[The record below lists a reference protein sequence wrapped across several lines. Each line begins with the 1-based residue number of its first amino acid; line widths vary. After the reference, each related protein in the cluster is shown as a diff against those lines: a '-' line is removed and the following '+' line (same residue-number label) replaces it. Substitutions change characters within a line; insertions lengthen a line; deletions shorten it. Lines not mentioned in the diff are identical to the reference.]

1 MVETTQKTAENR
13 GENSNVAPNVPPKV
27 TGNRGR
33 KPPPPRP
40 IKWDWAK
47 IEKLILAGHTNR
59 EILEM
64 PEFQGMSYAYLKN
77 KSAKF
82 GLHQKA
88 QDVAIIA
95 AGQVERSLADRRSKG
110 IEDHHIFTFEQL
122 EKMRRAIKE
131 HKVTGKVQDLRS
143 MMTLFQQYI
152 DAAEKSYGLN
162 GKDMDERAIS
172 LNAMVSLHV
181 VPPQRDSGERIA
193 MDVAIVD
200 AEVVPATNRAE
211 GSAGEENTIEGAES
225 GGSDPDS
232 ATEG

>member
-1 MVETTQKTAENR
+1 MAKEHESASED
-13 GENSNVAPNVPPKV
+13 GNVTPNVTANV
-27 TGNRGR
+27 TKKKQKRNMI
-33 KPPPPRP
+33 PPPPRP
-40 IKWDWAK
+40 VKWDWPL
-47 IEKLILAGHTNR
+47 IERLILSGKTNK

-64 PEFQGMSYAYLKN
+64 PEFEGMSYAYLKN

-88 QDVAIIA
+88 EDVAIISRGNVDRSIA
-95 AGQVERSLADRRSKG
+95 ERRTSG
-110 IEDHHIFTFEQL
+110 IEDHHVFTFEQL
-122 EKMRRAIKE
+122 EKMRKAILE

-181 VPPQRDSGERIA
+181 VPPQRDEPRNVTL
-193 MDVAIVD
+193 DVAMQ
-200 AEVVPATNRAE
+200 EVRE
-211 GSAGEENTIEGAES
+211 SSAIPSEEKEAIAES
-225 GGSDPDS
+225 
-232 ATEG
+232 

>member
-1 MVETTQKTAENR
+1 MAEDTEKTSEV
-13 GENSNVAPNVPPKV
+13 GNVTPNVTANVTKKRKK
-27 TGNRGR
+27 TGNML
-33 KPPPPRP
+33 PPPPRP
-40 IKWDWAK
+40 IKWDWPK
-47 IEKLILAGHTNR
+47 IERLILAGKTNK

-88 QDVAIIA
+88 EEVQIIA
-95 AGQVERSLADRRSKG
+95 RGEVDRSIAERRTAG
-110 IEDHHIFTFEQL
+110 IEEHHLFTFEQL
-122 EKMRRAIKE
+122 EKMRKAILE

-172 LNAMVSLHV
+172 LNAMVALHV
-181 VPPQRDSGERIA
+181 VPPQKDEPRNVTL
-193 MDVAIVD
+193 DVTIEEVQAGSATSFEESEAI
-200 AEVVPATNRAE
+200 AE
-211 GSAGEENTIEGAES
+211 G
-225 GGSDPDS
+225 
-232 ATEG
+232 

>member
-1 MVETTQKTAENR
+1 MSKDTESASES
-13 GENSNVAPNVPPKV
+13 SNVTSNV
-27 TGNRGR
+27 TGNVTKKKAKRNMI
-33 KPPPPRP
+33 PPPPRP
-40 IKWDWAK
+40 VKWDWPK
-47 IEKLILAGHTNR
+47 IERLILAGKTNR

-64 PEFQGMSYAYLKN
+64 PEFEGMSYAYLKN

-88 QDVAIIA
+88 EEVQIIA
-95 AGQVERSLADRRSKG
+95 KGNVDRSIAERRTTG
-110 IEDHHIFTFEQL
+110 IEEHHVFTFEQL
-122 EKMRRAIKE
+122 EKMRKAILE

-181 VPPQRDSGERIA
+181 VPPQRDEPRNVTHEIA
-193 MDVAIVD
+193 IEEVRESSAIPNEENS
-200 AEVVPATNRAE
+200 AIAE
-211 GSAGEENTIEGAES
+211 G
-225 GGSDPDS
+225 
-232 ATEG
+232 

>member
-1 MVETTQKTAENR
+1 MAKDTESASEDGNVT
-13 GENSNVAPNVPPKV
+13 SNVTANVTKKKQARN
-27 TGNRGR
+27 TI
-33 KPPPPRP
+33 PPPPRP
-40 IKWDWAK
+40 VKWDWPL
-47 IEKLILAGHTNR
+47 IERLILSGKTNK

-64 PEFQGMSYAYLKN
+64 PEFEGMSYAYLKN

-88 QDVAIIA
+88 EDVAIISRGNVDRSIA
-95 AGQVERSLADRRSKG
+95 ERRTSG
-110 IEDHHIFTFEQL
+110 IEDHHVFTFEQL
-122 EKMRRAIKE
+122 EKMRKAILE

-181 VPPQRDSGERIA
+181 IPPQRDEPRNVTIE
-193 MDVAIVD
+193 VAHE
-200 AEVVPATNRAE
+200 EVQVSSATPSDENSAIAE
-211 GSAGEENTIEGAES
+211 G
-225 GGSDPDS
+225 
-232 ATEG
+232 

>member
-1 MVETTQKTAENR
+1 MAKEPESASED
-13 GENSNVAPNVPPKV
+13 SNVTSNVTANV
-27 TGNRGR
+27 TKKKQARNTI
-33 KPPPPRP
+33 PPPPRP
-40 IKWDWAK
+40 VKWDWPL
-47 IEKLILAGHTNR
+47 IERLILSGKTNK

-64 PEFQGMSYAYLKN
+64 PEFEGMSYAYLKN

-88 QDVAIIA
+88 EDVAIISRGNVDRSIA
-95 AGQVERSLADRRSKG
+95 ERRTSG
-110 IEDHHIFTFEQL
+110 IEDHHVFTFEQL
-122 EKMRRAIKE
+122 EKMRKAILE

-181 VPPQRDSGERIA
+181 IPPQRDEPRNVTIEVA
-193 MDVAIVD
+193 MQEVQESSAIPNEENS
-200 AEVVPATNRAE
+200 AIAE
-211 GSAGEENTIEGAES
+211 G
-225 GGSDPDS
+225 
-232 ATEG
+232 

>member
-1 MVETTQKTAENR
+1 MAKEPESASEDGNVT
-13 GENSNVAPNVPPKV
+13 SNVTANVTKKKQKR
-27 TGNRGR
+27 NMI
-33 KPPPPRP
+33 PPPPRP
-40 IKWDWAK
+40 VKWDWPL
-47 IEKLILAGHTNR
+47 IEKLILSGKTNK

-88 QDVAIIA
+88 EEVQIIA
-95 AGQVERSLADRRSKG
+95 KGNVDRSIAERRTSG
-110 IEDHHIFTFEQL
+110 IEEHHVFTFEQL
-122 EKMRRAIKE
+122 EKMRKAILE

-181 VPPQRDSGERIA
+181 VPPQRDEPRNVTLEVA
-193 MDVAIVD
+193 MDEVQESSAIPSEEKE
-200 AEVVPATNRAE
+200 AIAE
-211 GSAGEENTIEGAES
+211 G
-225 GGSDPDS
+225 
-232 ATEG
+232 

>member
-1 MVETTQKTAENR
+1 MAKEPESTSED
-13 GENSNVAPNVPPKV
+13 SNVTPKV
-27 TGNRGR
+27 ARNVTKKQQKRNMI
-33 KPPPPRP
+33 PPPPRP
-40 IKWDWAK
+40 VKWDWPL
-47 IEKLILAGHTNR
+47 IERLILSGKTNK

-88 QDVAIIA
+88 EDVAIISRGNVDRSIA
-95 AGQVERSLADRRSKG
+95 ERRTSG
-110 IEDHHIFTFEQL
+110 IEDHHVFTFEQL
-122 EKMRRAIKE
+122 EKMRKAILE

-181 VPPQRDSGERIA
+181 VPPQRDEKPN
-193 MDVAIVD
+193 VAI
-200 AEVVPATNRAE
+200 EVAMEEVQESSAIPNEEKEAIAE
-211 GSAGEENTIEGAES
+211 G
-225 GGSDPDS
+225 
-232 ATEG
+232 

>member
-1 MVETTQKTAENR
+1 MSKYTESASEDGNVT
-13 GENSNVAPNVPPKV
+13 SNVTANVTKKKAKRN
-27 TGNRGR
+27 TI
-33 KPPPPRP
+33 PPPPRP
-40 IKWDWAK
+40 VKWDWPL
-47 IEKLILAGHTNR
+47 IERLILSGKTNK

-64 PEFQGMSYAYLKN
+64 PEFEGMSYAYLKN

-88 QDVAIIA
+88 EDVAIISRGNVDRSIA
-95 AGQVERSLADRRSKG
+95 ERRTSG
-110 IEDHHIFTFEQL
+110 IEDHHVFTFEQL
-122 EKMRRAIKE
+122 EKMRKAILE

-181 VPPQRDSGERIA
+181 IPPQRDEPRN
-193 MDVAIVD
+193 V
-200 AEVVPATNRAE
+200 
-211 GSAGEENTIEGAES
+211 TIEVAHEEVQVSSAIPSEEKEAIAES
-225 GGSDPDS
+225 
-232 ATEG
+232 

>member
-1 MVETTQKTAENR
+1 MTEEPESASED
-13 GENSNVAPNVPPKV
+13 GNVTPKV
-27 TGNRGR
+27 AANVTKKKQKRNMI
-33 KPPPPRP
+33 PPPPRP
-40 IKWDWAK
+40 IKWDWPL
-47 IEKLILAGHTNR
+47 IERLILSGKTNK

-64 PEFQGMSYAYLKN
+64 PEFEGMSYAYLKN

-88 QDVAIIA
+88 EDVAIISRGNVDRSIA
-95 AGQVERSLADRRSKG
+95 ERRTSG
-110 IEDHHIFTFEQL
+110 IEDHHVFTFEQL
-122 EKMRRAIKE
+122 EKMRKAILE

-181 VPPQRDSGERIA
+181 IPPQRDEPRNVTFEVA
-193 MDVAIVD
+193 MQEVQAVTATPSEEKEAI
-200 AEVVPATNRAE
+200 AE
-211 GSAGEENTIEGAES
+211 G
-225 GGSDPDS
+225 
-232 ATEG
+232 

>member
-1 MVETTQKTAENR
+1 MTEEPESASEDGNVTPKVARNVTKKTQKRNMI
-13 GENSNVAPNVPPKV
+13 
-27 TGNRGR
+27 
-33 KPPPPRP
+33 PPPPRP
-40 IKWDWAK
+40 VKWDWPL
-47 IEKLILAGHTNR
+47 IERLILSGKTNK

-64 PEFQGMSYAYLKN
+64 PEFEGMSYAYLKN

-88 QDVAIIA
+88 EDVAIISRGNVDRSIA
-95 AGQVERSLADRRSKG
+95 ERRTSG
-110 IEDHHIFTFEQL
+110 IEDHHVFTFEQL
-122 EKMRRAIKE
+122 EKMRKAILE

-181 VPPQRDSGERIA
+181 IPPQRDEPRN
-193 MDVAIVD
+193 VAI
-200 AEVVPATNRAE
+200 EVAMQEVQASSAIPSEEKESIAE
-211 GSAGEENTIEGAES
+211 G
-225 GGSDPDS
+225 
-232 ATEG
+232 

>member
-181 VPPQRDSGERIA
+181 VPPQRDEPRNVTIEVATSEVQAITAISAEGER
-193 MDVAIVD
+193 
-200 AEVVPATNRAE
+200 E
-211 GSAGEENTIEGAES
+211 GIEQGAES
-225 GGSDPDS
+225 GGSDPVP
-232 ATEG
+232 AAEG

>member
-1 MVETTQKTAENR
+1 MAEDTEKTSED
-13 GENSNVAPNVPPKV
+13 SNVTSNVTANV
-27 TGNRGR
+27 TKKKAKRNMI
-33 KPPPPRP
+33 PPPPRP
-40 IKWDWAK
+40 VKWDWPK
-47 IEKLILAGHTNR
+47 IERLILAGKTNK

-88 QDVAIIA
+88 EEVQIIA
-95 AGQVERSLADRRSKG
+95 KGNVDRSIAERRTTG
-110 IEDHHIFTFEQL
+110 IEEHHVFTFEQL
-122 EKMRRAIKE
+122 EKMRKAILE

-181 VPPQRDSGERIA
+181 MPPPKDEPRNVTLEVA
-193 MDVAIVD
+193 MDEVQAVTAIPNEEKE
-200 AEVVPATNRAE
+200 AIAE
-211 GSAGEENTIEGAES
+211 G
-225 GGSDPDS
+225 
-232 ATEG
+232 

>member
-1 MVETTQKTAENR
+1 MSKEPESASED
-13 GENSNVAPNVPPKV
+13 SNVTANVTPKV
-27 TGNRGR
+27 TKKQQKRNMI
-33 KPPPPRP
+33 PPPPRP
-40 IKWDWAK
+40 VKWDWPL
-47 IEKLILAGHTNR
+47 IERLILSGKTNK

-64 PEFQGMSYAYLKN
+64 PEFEGMSYAYLKN

-88 QDVAIIA
+88 EEVQIIA
-95 AGQVERSLADRRSKG
+95 KGNVDRSIAERRTSG
-110 IEDHHIFTFEQL
+110 IEEHHVFTFEQL
-122 EKMRRAIKE
+122 EKMRKAILE

-181 VPPQRDSGERIA
+181 MPPPKDEPRNVTIEVA
-193 MDVAIVD
+193 MD
-200 AEVVPATNRAE
+200 EVQAVTATPN
-211 GSAGEENTIEGAES
+211 EENSAIE
-225 GGSDPDS
+225 
-232 ATEG
+232 EG

>member
-1 MVETTQKTAENR
+1 MSKDTESASADSNVT
-13 GENSNVAPNVPPKV
+13 SNVAANVTKKKQKR
-27 TGNRGR
+27 NMI
-33 KPPPPRP
+33 PPPPRP
-40 IKWDWAK
+40 VKWDWPL
-47 IEKLILAGHTNR
+47 IEKLILSGKTNK

-64 PEFQGMSYAYLKN
+64 PEFEGMSYAYLKN

-88 QDVAIIA
+88 EEVQIIA
-95 AGQVERSLADRRSKG
+95 KGNVDRSIAERRTSG
-110 IEDHHIFTFEQL
+110 IEEHHVFTFEQL
-122 EKMRRAIKE
+122 EKMRKAILE

-181 VPPQRDSGERIA
+181 VPPQRDEPRNVTHEIA
-193 MDVAIVD
+193 LEEVRDSSAI
-200 AEVVPATNRAE
+200 PN
-211 GSAGEENTIEGAES
+211 EENSAIAEC
-225 GGSDPDS
+225 
-232 ATEG
+232 

>member
-1 MVETTQKTAENR
+1 MAKEPESASEDGNVTANVTANVTKKKQKRNMI
-13 GENSNVAPNVPPKV
+13 
-27 TGNRGR
+27 
-33 KPPPPRP
+33 PPPPRP
-40 IKWDWAK
+40 VKWDWPL
-47 IEKLILAGHTNR
+47 IEKLILSGKTNK

-64 PEFQGMSYAYLKN
+64 PEFEGMSYAYLKN

-88 QDVAIIA
+88 EEVQIIA
-95 AGQVERSLADRRSKG
+95 KGNVDRSIAERRTSG
-110 IEDHHIFTFEQL
+110 IEEHHVFTFEQL
-122 EKMRRAIKE
+122 EKMRKAILE

-181 VPPQRDSGERIA
+181 VPPQKDEPRNVTIDVA
-193 MDVAIVD
+193 MDEVQEVTAIPNEEKE
-200 AEVVPATNRAE
+200 AIAE
-211 GSAGEENTIEGAES
+211 G
-225 GGSDPDS
+225 
-232 ATEG
+232 

>member
-1 MVETTQKTAENR
+1 MSKEPESASEDSNVT
-13 GENSNVAPNVPPKV
+13 SNVARNVTKKKQAR
-27 TGNRGR
+27 NMI
-33 KPPPPRP
+33 PPPPRP
-40 IKWDWAK
+40 VKWDWPL
-47 IEKLILAGHTNR
+47 IEKLILSGKTNK

-64 PEFQGMSYAYLKN
+64 PEFEGMSYAYLKN

-88 QDVAIIA
+88 EDVAIISRGNVDRSIA
-95 AGQVERSLADRRSKG
+95 ERRTSG
-110 IEDHHIFTFEQL
+110 IEDHHVFTFEQL
-122 EKMRRAIKE
+122 EKMRKAILE

-181 VPPQRDSGERIA
+181 MPPPRDEKPN
-193 MDVAIVD
+193 VAI
-200 AEVVPATNRAE
+200 EVAMQEVRESSAIPSEEKESIAE
-211 GSAGEENTIEGAES
+211 G
-225 GGSDPDS
+225 
-232 ATEG
+232 